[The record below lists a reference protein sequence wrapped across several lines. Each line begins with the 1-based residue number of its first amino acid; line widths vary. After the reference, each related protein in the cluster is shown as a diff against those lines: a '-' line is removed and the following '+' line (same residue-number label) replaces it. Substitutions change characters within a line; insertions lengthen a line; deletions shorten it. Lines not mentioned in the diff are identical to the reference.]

1 MLDVEV
7 CLEIWQALKH
17 HLIGTDIEAAAD
29 DFVHVLIENGISAEV
44 LAEYA
49 IDIDVKKALKEYADI
64 DDYDDYDDEDEL
76 DFG

>member
-1 MLDVEV
+1 MDVEV

-17 HLIGTDIEAAAD
+17 HLIGSDIESAAD

-49 IDIDVKKALKEYADI
+49 IDTDVKNALKEYADI
-64 DDYDDYDDEDEL
+64 DDFDEDDEDEL